1 MDDHGGV
8 VTMNHG
14 NKPWLLPRAD
24 SLSAE
29 LMGLGGE
36 GLQGASPALAGSG
49 KSPSSRFVALAY
61 VPARRHRNGGGR
73 PDPEG
78 DLIA

>member
-1 MDDHGGV
+1 M
-8 VTMNHG
+8 TNHG

-29 LMGLGGE
+29 LMGFGGE
-36 GLQGASPALAGSG
+36 GLQSASPVLAGFG
-49 KSPSSRFVALAY
+49 KSASSRFVALACI
-61 VPARRHRNGGGR
+61 PARRSRGGGSR

>member
-1 MDDHGGV
+1 M
-8 VTMNHG
+8 TIHG

-24 SLSAE
+24 SPTAE

-36 GLQGASPALAGSG
+36 GLESASPALAGFG
-49 KSPSSRFVALAY
+49 KSASSRFVALAY
-61 VPARRHRNGGGR
+61 VPTRRHRSGGGR